1 MLKRISMN
9 NFIKRF
15 VETRWLFLNMFPEMF
30 STNFKITFDKSDFL
44 FKRDKRGYWRIY
56 EKN

>member
-1 MLKRISMN
+1 MKRISMN

-15 VETRWLFLNMFPEMF
+15 VETKWLFLNMFPEMF
-30 STNFKITFDKSDFL
+30 STNFKITFDKADFL